1 VPSVLHK
8 FNVPVLS
15 HSSRSGLSSVWHDGN
30 LLVGV
35 LVSQGNGGGDWIEVR
50 CCIISIGD
58 SVVLSVPE
66 FLLVHI
72 KTISINVEGFIAVI
86 SIKELPVNNYIF
98 ASVLII
104 LLLIESFVVVAIV
117 VSVRNFVKG
126 NLELHEL

>member
-1 VPSVLHK
+1 
-8 FNVPVLS
+8 
-15 HSSRSGLSSVWHDGN
+15 